1 MFDKKSDIIC
11 VTDRKL
17 CRGDFL
23 EQVER
28 IAEGRPAAIILR
40 EKDLSEMEYEKLAAR
55 VMEICRRADV
65 SCVLHSFAATAARL
79 SAEAIHMPM
88 RLLRSMSNE
97 EKSVFRIIGASC
109 HSPEEAAEAQRLGCS
124 YVTAGHVFATD
135 CKKGMEP
142 RGLRFLKEVCDAVT
156 IPVYGIG
163 GIGPGNISQVR
174 ETGAAGACVM
184 SRLMTCDAPGAYMAA
199 MIRPV

>member
-17 CRGDFL
+17 CRSDFL

-65 SCVLHSFAATAARL
+65 SCVLHSFAVTAARL

-163 GIGPGNISQVR
+163 GIGPGNINQVR

-184 SRLMTCDAPGAYMAA
+184 SGLMTCDAPGAYMAA

>member
-40 EKDLSEMEYEKLAAR
+40 EKDLSELEYEKLAAR

-79 SAEAIHMPM
+79 SAGCWPFVLSAAAP
-88 RLLRSMSNE
+88 RSG
-97 EKSVFRIIGASC
+97 GA
-109 HSPEEAAEAQRLGCS
+109 
-124 YVTAGHVFATD
+124 
-135 CKKGMEP
+135 
-142 RGLRFLKEVCDAVT
+142 
-156 IPVYGIG
+156 G
-163 GIGPGNISQVR
+163 G
-174 ETGAAGACVM
+174 T
-184 SRLMTCDAPGAYMAA
+184 L
-199 MIRPV
+199 

>member
-1 MFDKKSDIIC
+1 
-11 VTDRKL
+11 
-17 CRGDFL
+17 
-23 EQVER
+23 
-28 IAEGRPAAIILR
+28 
-40 EKDLSEMEYEKLAAR
+40 
-55 VMEICRRADV
+55 
-65 SCVLHSFAATAARL
+65 
-79 SAEAIHMPM
+79 MPM

>member
-65 SCVLHSFAATAARL
+65 SCVLHSFAATATRL

-124 YVTAGHVFATD
+124 YVTAGHVFAT
-135 CKKGMEP
+135 
-142 RGLRFLKEVCDAVT
+142 VT

-184 SRLMTCDAPGAYMAA
+184 SGLMTCDAPGAYMAA
-199 MIRPV
+199 MFRTV